1 MKFVSP
7 NEISNVLTN
16 IKKSNWP
23 PLRWV
28 VFGTCAIALIAYLF
42 YYYLFPHLV
51 DGLHIV
57 SAPVTLD
64 IAGPGLLDARN
75 KVTVTARIQ
84 GHIKSIRVDRNDP
97 VKVGEVLAELD
108 AEDVANQLIAARAD
122 AEAATQVV
130 LEARADRDRANAIAA
145 KAKSDLD
152 RKRELAEKGTIA
164 QADWIATEAVFRQ
177 TQAELAHAQT
187 TIERTIAQAASEEA
201 KVKVLQV
208 RLSEA
213 IIRSPLDGVVV
224 DRNRNV
230 GDLLS
235 PGTPLMQLVD
245 PTSIIISARFD
256 KSAMGTIAPE
266 QTATVHFAS
275 LPSVDFKGKVLRVI
289 RQVDQET
296 REFSVDITL
305 DHLPAHWAL
314 GQRANVVIG
323 ASSSVPLIVI
333 PQSFIARQN
342 GRVGVWIFQ
351 NGRADWIP
359 VTLGYPAGNEIQVVT
374 GLHVDDIVLP
384 PADRYF
390 GEPIRSDGRSK

>member
-1 MKFVSP
+1 
-7 NEISNVLTN
+7 
-16 IKKSNWP
+16 
-23 PLRWV
+23 
-28 VFGTCAIALIAYLF
+28 
-42 YYYLFPHLV
+42 LV
-51 DGLHIV
+51 GGLHIV
-57 SAPVTLD
+57 PAPVTLD

-84 GHIKSIRVDRNDP
+84 GYIKSIRVDRNDP

-108 AEDVANQLIAARAD
+108 AEDIVNQLIAARAD
-122 AEAATQVV
+122 AEAAKQVV

-235 PGTPLMQLVD
+235 PGTPLVQLVD

-256 KSAMGTIAPE
+256 ESAMGTIAPE

-305 DHLPAHWAL
+305 DRLPAHWAL

-323 ASSSVPLIVI
+323 ALSPVPLIVI

-384 PADRYF
+384 PADRYS